1 MTLPEHGRDDSFIP
15 NTPSNTSQSANT
27 SAKKKKRTP
36 THAPPFTPV
45 SELQPNNQSNS
56 NEFSWPILL
65 AIVPTLGTFLTGS
78 SEIWTDFVMILLI
91 LYYVYKWVTVPWS
104 YYESARSRRMNHFNA
119 TFNHSSTSS
128 SSSTT
133 APTPDEGQKGRTAR
147 GRQEQVANELRFHE
161 LIGLIWVLAS
171 PAVAG
176 YTLQYSRYF
185 LSDYERYMSSFNVA
199 VFVLAASL
207 KPLSHVMLLLRER
220 TVYLQSEIQVNETH
234 VQRLQTKLDMMED
247 ELDALK
253 EAFATKGDLDQV
265 TDDFNPAL
273 MQLSEAI
280 RRSKKKEQQLHS
292 WSKDKFTMIDEKVKG
307 FEEYICF
314 KFDQEQQR
322 LAKNW
327 TITTLVLLPLVW
339 MIKLVTSLLPLP
351 HALLGAAPTTNTAAA
366 ATRTNTTNTTGAS
379 TASFDL
385 PPLLP
390 NSSLSGNHHPSHK
403 HLTHRSSLRGRSS
416 GAMTASGK
424 HFAHSDLLSCPSTPD
439 PTSNT
444 IY

>member
-1 MTLPEHGRDDSFIP
+1 
-15 NTPSNTSQSANT
+15 
-27 SAKKKKRTP
+27 
-36 THAPPFTPV
+36 
-45 SELQPNNQSNS
+45 
-56 NEFSWPILL
+56 
-65 AIVPTLGTFLTGS
+65 
-78 SEIWTDFVMILLI
+78 MILLI

-119 TFNHSSTSS
+119 TYNHSPASTSASS

-133 APTPDEGQKGRTAR
+133 AATPDDGQKGRAAR
-147 GRQEQVANELRFHE
+147 GRQEQVANELRLHE
-161 LIGLIWVLAS
+161 LIGLISVLAS
-171 PAVAG
+171 PVVAG

-185 LSDYERYMSSFNVA
+185 LSDYDRYMSSFNVG

-265 TDDFNPAL
+265 ADDFNPAL

-280 RRSKKKEQQLHS
+280 RRSKKKEQLLHS
-292 WSKDKFTMIDEKVKG
+292 WSKDKFTLIDEKVKG
-307 FEEYICF
+307 FEEYICY
-314 KFDQEQQR
+314 KVEQEQQR

-351 HALLGAAPTTNTAAA
+351 HALLGAAPNATTATTTTA
-366 ATRTNTTNTTGAS
+366 NTTTTRSS

-385 PPLLP
+385 PPLPP
-390 NSSLSGNHHPSHK
+390 NSSLSGNHHHPSHK
-403 HLTHRSSLRGRSS
+403 HLTHRSSSSSSSSLRGRSS
-416 GAMTASGK
+416 DAVTASGK

-444 IY
+444 VY